1 LYYRLMWTLP
11 KDAIAV
17 VRWYPRMV
25 VGFAGALA
33 GTALVFDVFYLVAS
47 PGLALALVYTVPVL
61 AGLVAGLVAAADD
74 VGLERRELVWTV
86 LATIALG
93 LTNAVVV
100 AMLAAMRR
108 ADPSNWGAGWQAVL
122 FAGCSVFAV
131 ALTIVVLGKLVRV
144 LRIDVQTRWPV
155 KVVPVPVAAPA
166 VAFVEEKPRAS
177 KEAAARAPV
186 RVPKPEP
193 EPVLEIAEYDD
204 EPLPE
209 YVPRVI
215 DLDGP
220 REITPVAEGTGHA
233 DRRVPRRRTPPSVP
247 PARRTPR
254 SRRRPER

>member
-1 LYYRLMWTLP
+1 MWTLP

-86 LATIALG
+86 VATVVLG

-108 ADPSNWGAGWQAVL
+108 TDPSNWNAGWQAVL

-155 KVVPVPVAAPA
+155 KAVPAAVPAPA
-166 VAFVEEKPRAS
+166 VVEEKPRAS

-186 RVPKPEP
+186 RVPRPEP
-193 EPVLEIAEYDD
+193 EPVLAIEEYDD
-204 EPLPE
+204 DPLPE

-233 DRRVPRRRTPPSVP
+233 DRRVVRRRTPPSVP

>member
-33 GTALVFDVFYLVAS
+33 GTAAVFDVFYLVAS

-86 LATIALG
+86 VATVVLG

-100 AMLAAMRR
+100 AMIAAMRR
-108 ADPSNWGAGWQAVL
+108 ADPSNWSAGWQAVL

-131 ALTIVVLGKLVRV
+131 ALAIVVLGKLVKV

-155 KVVPVPVAAPA
+155 KAVPVAVPAPA
-166 VAFVEEKPRAS
+166 VAFAVEKPRAS

-193 EPVLEIAEYDD
+193 EPVRELKEYDD

-220 REITPVAEGTGHA
+220 REIFPVAEGTAHA
-233 DRRVPRRRTPPSVP
+233 DRRVVRRRTPPSVP

>member
-1 LYYRLMWTLP
+1 MWTLP

-86 LATIALG
+86 LATVVLG

-100 AMLAAMRR
+100 AMAAAMRR
-108 ADPSNWGAGWQAVL
+108 TDPSDWSAGWQAVL

-144 LRIDVQTRWPV
+144 LRIDVQTRWPA
-155 KVVPVPVAAPA
+155 KAEPVAAPA
-166 VAFVEEKPRAS
+166 RAVAFMDEKPRAS

-209 YVPRVI
+209 YVPRVV
-215 DLDGP
+215 DLDEP

-233 DRRVPRRRTPPSVP
+233 DRRVVRRRTPPSVP

>member
-1 LYYRLMWTLP
+1 MWTLP

-25 VGFAGALA
+25 VGFAAALA

-86 LATIALG
+86 LATVALG

-108 ADPSNWGAGWQAVL
+108 AEPSNWGAGWQAVL
-122 FAGCSVFAV
+122 FAGCSVFSV
-131 ALTIVVLGKLVRV
+131 AFTIVVLGKLVRV
-144 LRIDVQTRWPV
+144 LGVDVETRWPV
-155 KVVPVPVAAPA
+155 KAVPVAVAAPA
-166 VAFVEEKPRAS
+166 VASVEEEKPRAS
-177 KEAAARAPV
+177 KEAAARAPM

-193 EPVLEIAEYDD
+193 VVEEPEFEEYD

-215 DLDGP
+215 DLDEP
-220 REITPVAEGTGHA
+220 RPIAPVGEGTAHA
-233 DRRVPRRRTPPSVP
+233 DRRAVRRRTPPSVP